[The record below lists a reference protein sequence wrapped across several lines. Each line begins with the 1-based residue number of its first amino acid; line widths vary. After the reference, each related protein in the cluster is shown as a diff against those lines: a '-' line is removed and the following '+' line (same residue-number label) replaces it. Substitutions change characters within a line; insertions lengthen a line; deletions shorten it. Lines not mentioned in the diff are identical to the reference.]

1 MRGRGGRRGRG
12 GMKGTGGLGRLGCGG
27 VRGREWEYLLE
38 CQVGQAVFLALC
50 SVHLQ
55 KHL

>member
-1 MRGRGGRRGRG
+1 M
-12 GMKGTGGLGRLGCGG
+12 GLKGCGG

-38 CQVGQAVFLALC
+38 CQVGQVVVLALC

-55 KHL
+55 KDL

>member
-1 MRGRGGRRGRG
+1 MRGRG